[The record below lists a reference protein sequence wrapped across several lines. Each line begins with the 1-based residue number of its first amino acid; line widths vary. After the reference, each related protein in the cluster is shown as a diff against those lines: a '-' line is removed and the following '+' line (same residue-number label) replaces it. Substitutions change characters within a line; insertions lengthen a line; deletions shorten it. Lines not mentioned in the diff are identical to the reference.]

1 MRRTA
6 LWLAAAMIS
15 TILPGAA
22 MAFASATI
30 GAPAPPLIVQ
40 ELGGRTFD
48 LSSLRGKVVIVNFW
62 ATWCPPCRNEMPILN
77 DFYRRYRERGL
88 AMIGISLDR
97 ARDRSDVQKVMQR
110 FDYPAAILDDAQTDG
125 FGTPPSLPVTYV
137 IDRNGTVRAK
147 IMPEASPLTEDRL
160 AQRVLPLLGPSQQT
174 HPQGAARAP

>member
-1 MRRTA
+1 MVSA
-6 LWLAAAMIS
+6 
-15 TILPGAA
+15 ILLGAA

-30 GAPAPPLIVQ
+30 GAPAPPLIAQ

-97 ARDRSDVQKVMQR
+97 ARDRSDVQKVMQG

-125 FGTPPSLPVTYV
+125 FGTPSALPVTYV
-137 IDRNGTVRAK
+137 IDGHGIVRVK
-147 IMPEASPLTEDRL
+147 ITPEATPLSEDRL
-160 AQRVLPLLGPSQQT
+160 ARTVLPLLGPAQQIN
-174 HPQGAARAP
+174 PQGAAMTHSP